1 MGWLKYEE
9 FIPLVEEIW
18 KKYVRPNDP
27 IDIFDIKLKRIKNI

>member
-18 KKYVRPNDP
+18 KKYVRSNDP